1 MTPERYQR
9 ISQIFQDALEYG
21 PAQRDGFVAEACQGD
36 PSLLD
41 EVKVLLQLHQEEDTF
56 FDEGGVEAGFQVL
69 AGQEPVAPAED
80 VSGKE
85 IGAYRLVREIG
96 RGGMGVVY
104 EAARADAAFHKRVA
118 LKVLKRGMDTDAV
131 VARFRAERQILA
143 GLEHPHIGRLLD
155 GGTTA
160 EGLPFFV
167 LEYIDGQPITKYCD
181 EHKLSIT
188 DRLKLF
194 QQVCS
199 AVQFAH
205 RNLIVHRDIKPG
217 NILVTSEGVP
227 KLLDFGIAKVVRGEN
242 PLSNLDMT
250 AADLTVTGHT
260 PMTPAYASP
269 EQVRGATVTTASD
282 VYSLGIL
289 LYELLTGQRP
299 YDVSGPF
306 EQAARLIQTHEPPKP
321 SAIVTRKNTAPV
333 EESAATTTTAEQAS
347 AVREGTPARLRK
359 RLQGDLDT
367 IVLTA
372 LQKEPERRY
381 GSVEALAE
389 DLRRHLEG
397 MPVKAQPDSFRYR
410 AEKFVRRN
418 RLGVAAGLLLTLS
431 LVGGII
437 ATTWQARVARAERA
451 RAEAERAVAVARF
464 NDVRELANSFLM
476 EFDQDLAKLPG
487 TTPVREKIVKK
498 SLLYLDRLTSQ
509 VQDDPT
515 LQMEFAIAYQKV
527 GDIQGRP
534 YSANLGD
541 TPGAIKSYRKSL
553 EILQGL
559 TTAKPGDLKLK
570 AELCTAQERLSD
582 VLVRSGDLDEA
593 LALLHKSKIVREEM
607 VQLESGN
614 AQYSLRLAYCLMK
627 LGDIALDQTDDP
639 IQALKLFQDSI
650 AISERVVA
658 SQSNEQS
665 KRMLAIGHYRVGHL
679 FESLATRLEEQSEN
693 RLSVIDLF
701 QQAVES
707 DQKTLHITEELASLV
722 PSQSIKQLDVASASA
737 QVGLFL
743 AKSGSFQ
750 EAESLMERSLRICEE
765 LSASDPQ
772 NAEIR
777 GQLAMT
783 YLWTGDMLFREGNIG
798 QAQTFY
804 LKAIA
809 LREGLANS
817 DANNAEFKQNLA
829 EMYYRLGVCRKSQK
843 QIVKGIEAL
852 TKAADLLE
860 DLCVKRPKNATLFR
874 MRVQNLY
881 ELSHLM
887 GINSNQARR
896 YTERLFSELKAR
908 VDLPGSKSW
917 ECEAF
922 AYLLATCPY
931 GLIRNPGQACFYAQ
945 KAVAISDHKSPTSLF
960 VLALTSA
967 RNGDSASFHK
977 STEKF
982 FQLLTQIVP
991 SWHLSKSDEMESFI
1005 KH

>member
-21 PAQRDGFVAEACQGD
+21 PAQRDGFLAEACQGD

-56 FDEGGVEAGFQVL
+56 FDEGGVEVGFQVL
-69 AGQEPVAPAED
+69 AAHEPAVPAED

-131 VARFRAERQILA
+131 VARFRTERQILA

-181 EHKLSIT
+181 QHKLSIT

-321 SAIVTRKNTAPV
+321 SAIVTRKNTATA
-333 EESAATTTTAEQAS
+333 EESATTTAEQAS

-359 RLQGDLDT
+359 RLRGDLDT

-410 AEKFVRRN
+410 TEKFIRRN
-418 RLGVAAGLLLTLS
+418 RLAVAAGLLLTLS

-437 ATTWQARVARAERA
+437 TTTWQARVARAERA

-509 VQDDPT
+509 VHDDPT

-553 EILQGL
+553 EILQNL
-559 TTAKPGDLKLK
+559 TVANPGDLKLK
-570 AELCTAQERLSD
+570 AELCTAYERLSD
-582 VLVRSGDLDEA
+582 TLVRSGDIDKA
-593 LALLHKSKIVREEM
+593 LALLHKSQTMREEL
-607 VQLESGN
+607 VELDPGN
-614 AQYSLRLAYCLMK
+614 PQYSLRLAYCLIK

-650 AISERVVA
+650 TIGEQVSALQA
-658 SQSNEQS
+658 NEQS
-665 KRMLAIGHYRVGHL
+665 KRIVAMGYSRIGYL
-679 FESLATRLEEQSEN
+679 FENLANQLTFQSKN
-693 RLSVIDLF
+693 RLPVVDLF
-701 QQAVES
+701 RKAAEAQQ
-707 DQKTLHITEELASLV
+707 KSLSLTKEIEALF
-722 PSQSIKQLDVASASA
+722 PGQTTKRLDVASTSILTAR
-737 QVGLFL
+737 VL
-743 AKSGSFQ
+743 AKIGSFQ
-750 EAESLMERSLRICEE
+750 ESETLIERSLHICEE
-765 LSASDPQ
+765 LSAIDPK
-772 NAEIR
+772 NAEVG
-777 GQLAMT
+777 GQLALTYFWAGDVAFQKRNMQQAMT
-783 YLWTGDMLFREGNIG
+783 YY
-798 QAQTFY
+798 Q
-804 LKAIA
+804 KAVV
-809 LREGLANS
+809 LRESFATT
-817 DANNAEFKQNLA
+817 DTINAESRHYLA
-829 EMYYRLGVCRKSQK
+829 EMYYRLGLCWESQH
-843 QIVKGIEAL
+843 QITTAIEWLAKAVNLLEAL
-852 TKAADLLE
+852 CARQPTNAAY
-860 DLCVKRPKNATLFR
+860 FR
-874 MRVQNLY
+874 MRLQSVTDLLR
-881 ELSHLM
+881 LS
-887 GINSNQARR
+887 GKNSNQARHS
-896 YTERLFSELKAR
+896 TEGLYLALSTR
-908 VDLPGSKSW
+908 VDLPDSKPW
-917 ECEAF
+917 ECEIF
-922 AYLLATCPY
+922 AYLLATSELETCH
-931 GLIRNPGQACFYAQ
+931 NPIQACRYGK
-945 KAVAISDHKSPTSLF
+945 KATTMTNDQSPTCLF
-960 VLALTSA
+960 VLALALS
-967 RNGDSASFHK
+967 RNDNPAEAHFNV
-977 STEKF
+977 EKF
-982 FQLLTQIVP
+982 LQVLTKMTRLKHPAQPQIIEAI
-991 SWHLSKSDEMESFI
+991 LSR
-1005 KH
+1005 